1 MTKTNAG
8 LVEYCR
14 AQLGLPYWY
23 GTFGQTASA
32 SLLASKKKQ
41 YPKYYTASD
50 FSTQFGKRVHDCAGL
65 PKGYLWSATPTS
77 APKYDAG
84 TDWGATAFYQHCN
97 KKGTI
102 DTFDHVPGRLVFKG
116 KPSKMS
122 HVGVYVGDGKIIEAK
137 GHKYGVVESKL
148 DKTWDYWGQ
157 CNVIEED
164 SAPAPEPQPE
174 PQPQP
179 APAPEPVKNNY
190 KVKTNGSPLA
200 LRAAPN
206 AKSACLAWMPNSKPG
221 KPTLVTVTGTSGSW
235 SRTTYKGLNGWAF
248 SKWLAKV

>member
-116 KPSKMS
+116 KPSKMT

-157 CNVIEED
+157 CELFEE
-164 SAPAPEPQPE
+164 SAPAPA

-179 APAPEPVKNNY
+179 TPAPAPAPTSTKY
-190 KVKTNGSPLA
+190 KVKTNTGVPLR

-206 AKSACLAWMPNSKPG
+206 TKSTVLALIPNG
-221 KPTLVTVTGTSGSW
+221 TVIEVNGES
-235 SRTTYKGLNGWAF
+235 NGWAHTAYAGRTGWA
-248 SKWLAKV
+248 SMTYLKKV

>member
-116 KPSKMS
+116 KPSKMT

-157 CNVIEED
+157 CELFEE
-164 SAPAPEPQPE
+164 SAPAPA

-179 APAPEPVKNNY
+179 TPAPAPAPTSTKY
-190 KVKTNGSPLA
+190 KVKTNTGVPLR

-206 AKSACLAWMPNSKPG
+206 TKSAVLTTIPNG
-221 KPTLVTVTGTSGSW
+221 TVINVTKTQ
-235 SRTTYKGLNGWAF
+235 NGWAYTCYNGYNGWC
-248 SKWLAKV
+248 SMTYLKKI